1 MRKIKNTKKKIKDDL
16 IEVPMSVRNRAVELL
31 KKMCKD
37 EDTYKFLEI
46 ILNIQVLEQDLYM
59 FSFKHTL
66 FGMEYMTDR
75 NERFRALKAIEEG
88 IPVLVERY
96 KILLEPTLD
105 LEIATILFDIN
116 ELLSKYADIPNK
128 ILADTQKAKTEKSQ
142 KFVQCLV
149 DLERGFK
156 QNVVELL
163 GEDHCVEG
171 KFKAKFIE
179 VTNWIT
185 NAFYNRI
192 NTDKINEF
200 FSYEVLSQNIESKVI
215 TVSKEVNDKIG
226 YSVWAFKNWKNLCYF
241 INEMIARCS
250 LVELAIPSLE
260 KVGTDKKQITHLKST
275 ITRTN
280 RLVENLYNLL
290 NYGEDI
296 PTDETMEEVKEVYGM
311 LPVDKLKGVMELEK
325 LIA

>member
-1 MRKIKNTKKKIKDDL
+1 MRKIKNSKKKKKDDL
-16 IEVPMSVRNRAVELL
+16 KEVPMSVRNRSMELL
-31 KKMCKD
+31 KKMCD

-46 ILNIQVLEQDLYM
+46 ILNIQVLEQDFYM

-75 NERFRALKAIEEG
+75 NERFKALKAIEEG
-88 IPVLVERY
+88 ISVLVERY
-96 KILLEPTLD
+96 KALLDPSLD
-105 LEIATILFDIN
+105 LEIATILFDLN
-116 ELLSKYADIPNK
+116 DLLTKYAGIPNK
-128 ILADTQKAKTEKSQ
+128 ILVDTSKAKTEKAQ
-142 KFVQCLV
+142 KFIKCLL
-149 DLERGFK
+149 DLGRGFK
-156 QNVVELL
+156 ENVVELL
-163 GEDHCVEG
+163 GDDPCVEG

-192 NTDKINEF
+192 NGDINEL
-200 FSYEVLSQNIESKVI
+200 FSYEILSQNIESKVI

-226 YSVWAFKNWKNLCYF
+226 YSTWAFKNWKNLCYF

-296 PTDETMEEVKEVYGM
+296 PTDETMEEVKEVYGI
-311 LPVDKLKGVMELEK
+311 LPVDKLKGVIELEK